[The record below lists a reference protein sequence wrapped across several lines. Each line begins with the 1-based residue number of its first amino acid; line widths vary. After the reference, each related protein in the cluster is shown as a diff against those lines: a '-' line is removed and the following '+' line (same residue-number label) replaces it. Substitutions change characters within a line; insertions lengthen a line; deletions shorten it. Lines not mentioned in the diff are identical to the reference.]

1 MKNIEIIMNTY
12 SVVVF
17 IDDNT
22 IEAVPTS
29 WVKNGMCS
37 WPITKKH
44 SLLRK
49 LIERKSLPNDVEFNQ
64 YKIKVLKTTGK
75 LKW

>member
-1 MKNIEIIMNTY
+1 MNTY

-29 WVKNGMCS
+29 WIKNGTMCS
-37 WPITKKH
+37 WTITKKD
-44 SLLRK
+44 SVLRK

>member
-1 MKNIEIIMNTY
+1 MNTY

-29 WVKNGMCS
+29 WIKNGTMCS
-37 WPITKKH
+37 WPITKKD
-44 SLLRK
+44 SVLRK

>member
-1 MKNIEIIMNTY
+1 MNTY

-29 WVKNGMCS
+29 WIKNGMCS
-37 WPITKKH
+37 WPITKKD
-44 SLLRK
+44 SVLRK

-75 LKW
+75 FKW

>member
-1 MKNIEIIMNTY
+1 MNTY

-29 WVKNGMCS
+29 WIKNGMCS
-37 WPITKKH
+37 WSITKKD
-44 SLLRK
+44 SVLRK

-75 LKW
+75 LNW